1 METGTEVRASACC
14 FGNLEAARKNARVT
28 AAADGCKE
36 LTELPA
42 VGSTP

>member
-14 FGNLEAARKNARVT
+14 FGNLQAARKNACM
-28 AAADGCKE
+28 AAAGDGCKVVIG
-36 LTELPA
+36 LPA